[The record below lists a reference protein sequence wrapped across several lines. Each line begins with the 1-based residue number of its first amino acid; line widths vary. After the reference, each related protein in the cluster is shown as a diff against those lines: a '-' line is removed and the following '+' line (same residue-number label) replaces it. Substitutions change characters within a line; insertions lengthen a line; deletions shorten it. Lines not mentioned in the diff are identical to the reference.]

1 MNTIERLEIEV
12 ERREEPDPNGEV
24 KRRMLAELLAKW
36 LERAYRVQLLLP
48 KESAEIPQNDG
59 RKPLIYP
66 HTRWDIIPPPLCL
79 LQDFQSQKLPLGGIQ
94 TGFSLLEFG
103 PK

>member
-36 LERAYRVQLLLP
+36 LERAYRAQLLAP
-48 KESAEIPQNDG
+48 KESAGISQNDA

-66 HTRWDIIPPPLCL
+66 HDM
-79 LQDFQSQKLPLGGIQ
+79 
-94 TGFSLLEFG
+94 
-103 PK
+103 